1 MLCMMRNT
9 DPSNSRLTYI
19 SLLLYARLERQC
31 SKLVKEPL
39 GSALVANEYGTS
51 EDGIRPA

>member
-9 DPSNSRLTYI
+9 DPLNSRLNYI

-31 SKLVKEPL
+31 SKLVKESL